1 MRLVSD
7 SSARGSVLL
16 LTLVVTG
23 LIAMVS
29 LSFGATVEAR
39 VEVAREEAASLRTEL
54 AAQSA
59 LEWARRQLALDPEWK
74 GTDGSL
80 LLDEDLR
87 LYFKVERLDGASSSW
102 EPTEVSLDLE
112 GSGTR
117 SLTRLTANLSVDPGD
132 PLRSAALSV
141 LGGDFRARNLS
152 VDGDLLVLDQPGL
165 LWDPV
170 RATGRPHRGDR
181 HFQGRRLADG
191 TMGKGRPW
199 AQAPPMPWPV
209 IEIFRLDIS
218 GCALRSSDTSFS
230 RPQERRITRPIHSPA
245 WNLDAWREVRPDAK
259 VFDGVRAL
267 RNTTLKKT
275 AVFILEPGEDLI
287 LENVRLL
294 GGAVIWGA
302 SDHDPHGPARNRVI
316 LRGNNFLGGTSQGPA
331 LLAPC
336 AEVRTAGGRHQLK
349 GSSFWHSAGQLRR
362 LESRGVC
369 VVLGGIA
376 DARDCVFNWDPASAS
391 SAPEG
396 MSFFGELPQVDVTGV
411 GETPV
416 LSSNGPGTARNS
428 DARGRE
434 LGDDRHDRD

>member
-165 LWDPV
+165 LWNPV

-218 GCALRSSDTSFS
+218 GCALKSFGSTSAVARSGPPTPPSRARRNAASRDPSIPPPGTSTPGGKSGPMPRSSTGFG
-230 RPQERRITRPIHSPA
+230 PCATRP
-245 WNLDAWREVRPDAK
+245 
-259 VFDGVRAL
+259 
-267 RNTTLKKT
+267 
-275 AVFILEPGEDLI
+275 
-287 LENVRLL
+287 
-294 GGAVIWGA
+294 
-302 SDHDPHGPARNRVI
+302 
-316 LRGNNFLGGTSQGPA
+316 
-331 LLAPC
+331 
-336 AEVRTAGGRHQLK
+336 
-349 GSSFWHSAGQLRR
+349 
-362 LESRGVC
+362 
-369 VVLGGIA
+369 
-376 DARDCVFNWDPASAS
+376 
-391 SAPEG
+391 
-396 MSFFGELPQVDVTGV
+396 
-411 GETPV
+411 
-416 LSSNGPGTARNS
+416 
-428 DARGRE
+428 
-434 LGDDRHDRD
+434 